1 MTGQIVTIDL
11 VPEDTVGKL
20 EMVHSKQ
27 GRCGSSHIPW
37 EEIRKMTSVVNLRV
51 KEGAELP
58 NFMYSNREGKD
69 GSPKVR
75 VFDDTG
81 AEIQGMPTKSWKTA
95 LVEVNLGEGS
105 KKSSNAPQKK
115 GLPLPY
121 NPHSASNKSLS
132 VDKKPLKIYFG
143 KGSNLII
150 LKEGLVED
158 EEEADVLV
166 NAADEYLSHG
176 SSTKLK
182 TRALQDESNKPMQ
195 QIKYPLREGDIVLQK
210 IGGPNGKPV
219 IHAVG
224 PRKGKRQESEEELR
238 AVMTIDT
245 IIDQICA
252 SARSNKYRM
261 IAMPIISGG
270 MFGFNE
276 VKMGTYLVM
285 ALLKKAENC
294 PGTWIVCH
302 PDAKVLVNVK
312 CCVNQNETAGEGRSD
327 QITNPRQ
334 KLTTLITEVLEYK
347 PNPLLGSV
355 KTSQGKNGQVVNPYP
370 KNGKSWETFTLGK
383 GSYRPAHAKSRKKEP
398 LSDKIDQMDTE
409 FAPGITHGQVWRL
422 LHEEDTMTILAET
435 TLTQRAKRA
444 ILAHKD
450 LTNRAAFERII
461 MKSVHLHDAGE
472 DNPDSEDET
481 DSDYERLVAE
491 RPIRVPRTPR
501 KLRLKEKTPE
511 SVYQNAS
518 NEDQPVG
525 ANNFNQ
531 RLKLFLLG
539 TLGGGHQTKKDEV
552 VKIRPSLTLEELMK
566 MDLHM
571 KMLSRAKLESTT
583 VRGKIKDLV
592 RYAEKFGMPKE
603 TIDLHILAEFGL
615 DGGRNM
621 GKFLEEIE
629 QNRFEQVLTS
639 IGGLSVWEELARK
652 GLSVEGLIKLIF
664 QAIRKYSID
673 EAEDF
678 FLYSET
684 STAEKSKSKQ
694 QQPRNQ
700 TRRSGR
706 GPNNRYEAGD
716 RSPSRPGR
724 KAESKWVKSGENSRG
739 GQNNRGFK
747 KSREKSKPRAER
759 NDNDREKGSYISPE
773 KWWKLTPEERSQILL
788 ERGKKR

>member
-1 MTGQIVTIDL
+1 MTGQMVTIHL
-11 VPEDTVGKL
+11 PEDTGGKH
-20 EMVHSKQ
+20 EWVHSKQ

-37 EEIRKMTSVVNLRV
+37 EKIRKMTSVVNLRV

-58 NFMYSNREGKD
+58 NFIYSNREGKD
-69 GSPKVR
+69 GSPEVR

-81 AEIQGMPTKSWKTA
+81 PEIRGTPTNSWKTS

-105 KKSSNAPQKK
+105 KKGSNSPQKE
-115 GLPLPY
+115 GLALPDK
-121 NPHSASNKSLS
+121 PHSPSDESLS
-132 VDKKPLKIYFG
+132 EDEVPLRVYFG

-166 NAADEYLSHG
+166 KAVDEYLG
-176 SSTKLK
+176 SGLSTKLK
-182 TRALQDESNKPMQ
+182 TRAWQEFQDESNRPMQ
-195 QIKYPLREGDIVLQK
+195 QIKCPLREGDIVFQK
-210 IGGPNGKPV
+210 IGGQNGKPV

-224 PRKGKRQESEEELR
+224 PQKGKRQESEEELR
-238 AVMTIDT
+238 AAMTIDT
-245 IIDQICA
+245 LIDQICA
-252 SARSNKYRM
+252 SARKNKYHTV
-261 IAMPIISGG
+261 AMPIISGG

-276 VKMGTYLVM
+276 VKIGTYLVM

-302 PDAKVLVNVK
+302 PDAKVLVNVTYS
-312 CCVNQNETAGEGRSD
+312 VNQNKTAGEGRSD

-334 KLTTLITEVLEYK
+334 KSTSLRKEVFEYK
-347 PNPLLGSV
+347 PDPVLRKV
-355 KTSQGKNGQVVNPYP
+355 KSSQRKNGQVVNPYP
-370 KNGKSWETFTLGK
+370 QNGKSCETFTLGK
-383 GSYRPAHAKSRKKEP
+383 GSYRPAHARSRTKDT
-398 LSDKIDQMDTE
+398 LLDKINQWDTE
-409 FAPGITHGQVWRL
+409 YAPGITHGQVWRL
-422 LHEEDTMTILAET
+422 LNGEDATTILADT

-461 MKSVHLHDAGE
+461 MKAVSLHDAGE

-501 KLRLKEKTPE
+501 KLRLKEKNPE
-511 SVYQNAS
+511 SAS
-518 NEDQPVG
+518 NEDQHVG
-525 ANNFNQ
+525 ANNLSQ
-531 RLKLFLLG
+531 RLKSFLLG
-539 TLGGGHQTKKDEV
+539 TPGGGHQTKKDEV
-552 VKIRPSLTLEELMK
+552 VKIRPRLTLEELII

-571 KMLSRAKLESTT
+571 KMLSKAKLENTT

-615 DGGRNM
+615 DDGRNL
-621 GKFLEEIE
+621 GKLLEEME
-629 QNRFEQVLTS
+629 QNRFEQALTS

-678 FLYSET
+678 FFNSET
-684 STAEKSKSKQ
+684 STAEKSKSKRH
-694 QQPRNQ
+694 QPRNW

-716 RSPSRPGR
+716 RSPSHPGR
-724 KAESKWVKSGENSRG
+724 KPESEWVKSGENRRRR
-739 GQNNRGFK
+739 QNNRGYK
-747 KSREKSKPRAER
+747 NRKQSKPRAER

-773 KWWKLTPEERSQILL
+773 KWWKLTAEERSQILL
-788 ERGKKR
+788 ERGKKT